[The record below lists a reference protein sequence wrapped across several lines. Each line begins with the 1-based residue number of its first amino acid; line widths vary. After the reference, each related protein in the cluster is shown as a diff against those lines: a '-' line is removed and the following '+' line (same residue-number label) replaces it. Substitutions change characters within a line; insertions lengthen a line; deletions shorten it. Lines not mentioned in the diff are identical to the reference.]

1 MSGDDSIYGDLSTA
15 DFEGLTVQE
24 AEALLD
30 LAEATHNENQGGDE
44 EQVYDENGPVAPNV

>member
-1 MSGDDSIYGDLSTA
+1 MSGPYSDFSTDDFDN
-15 DFEGLTVQE
+15 LTVEQ

-30 LAEATHNENQGGDE
+30 LAEATYAENNDE